1 MEGKTV
7 DAHYYTKHQMD
18 LTLLTQMMTQTRKL
32 TLAEQM
38 LRLVAY
44 LLLHPKGC
52 DVVGDD
58 DADADDLRSDRRSD
72 LVSDG
77 DDSGAVLE
85 KSRMTIGDHCYIY
98 EKDLYVYMYVC
109 MYVNSSII

>member
-44 LLLHPKGC
+44 LLLHPKCC
-52 DVVGDD
+52 DVAVDD
-58 DADADDLRSDRRSD
+58 DADDGDLRSDRRSD

-77 DDSGAVLE
+77 DDSGAVSE
-85 KSRMTIGDHCYIY
+85 KSRMTIGDHCYLHENDKYI
-98 EKDLYVYMYVC
+98 
-109 MYVNSSII
+109 